1 MPYLYTQAKESFVQR
16 LFQID
21 CTILFSQAACWREAK
36 PNFARNGVCVQYGE
50 TIKTTMCNE
59 GNRSLM
65 KRLRRSIAD
74 PLRPAHEK
82 RRIRQN
88 AYKAPSQPLWSGVR
102 KTRHL
107 AWSPHFHFDNP
118 QILTLKSTVCSL
130 AAFLLF
136 HCLQHSWLCS

>member
-1 MPYLYTQAKESFVQR
+1 MPYLYTQANESFVQR

-21 CTILFSQAACWREAK
+21 CTILFSQAEAK
-36 PNFARNGVCVQYGE
+36 PIFARNGVCVQYGE

-65 KRLRRSIAD
+65 KRFRRSIAD

-88 AYKAPSQPLWSGVR
+88 AYKAPSLPL
-102 KTRHL
+102 
-107 AWSPHFHFDNP
+107 
-118 QILTLKSTVCSL
+118 
-130 AAFLLF
+130 
-136 HCLQHSWLCS
+136 